1 MNLSAN
7 FIGDSNDEINF
18 SHKLLLTD
26 IQVSRICKSFASGS
40 SANTKCSKTKLSKMV
55 QLGGFITDEMLRQ
68 FSSFKIFDSKYNTIN
83 EIDEA
88 IKKILINILAHA
100 GVNILLKQDFQN
112 LVV

>member
-1 MNLSAN
+1 MNLSTN

-18 SHKLLLTD
+18 SNKLSLTD

-88 IKKILINILAHA
+88 IKK
-100 GVNILLKQDFQN
+100 KF
-112 LVV
+112 

>member
-40 SANTKCSKTKLSKMV
+40 SANTKCSKTKLSKIV

-88 IKKILINILAHA
+88 IKKNSNKYSCICRS
-100 GVNILLKQDFQN
+100 
-112 LVV
+112 